1 MSDTRET
8 TSVQQIDLDLADI
21 FGTGA
26 GSVMTPAD
34 GTQEPKKSVM
44 SPMIVDTSFLDKPF
58 KANDNEPPAP
68 PANPAEPGTPPA
80 EPGVPAVPGI
90 TSTEDD
96 DDDPLGIPATPPAFD
111 PNQDPDKNKGG
122 RPTVAVGAL
131 KNLIE
136 KKVVLPFNEDK
147 KLEDYTQEDI
157 EELIAANIEHVRESV
172 QEEVPQ
178 QFFQSL
184 PPELQQAYHYVA
196 NGGQDLKGL
205 FQSLAASEEIK
216 SLDPS
221 NEQGQIAIIRS
232 YLQATNY
239 GTPDEIEDEIYSLQD
254 RGELEKKANQ
264 FKPKLDSMQQQLVN
278 QRVAAQEQANRQRMQ
293 QAQMYQ
299 ENVYRV
305 LEKAEING
313 IKLDNRIQNML
324 YSGLVQPNYPSVSGK
339 QTNLLGHLLEKY
351 QFVEPRHDLIAEA
364 LWLLADPDGYR
375 SELRGQGQSA
385 AALETARKLKTEQ
398 QSARSGAH
406 VDDEPENNGH
416 QPSQRQPVL
425 QRPRKNFFGR

>member
-8 TSVQQIDLDLADI
+8 TNVQQVDLDLADI
-21 FGTGA
+21 FGLDA

-34 GTQEPKKSVM
+34 GGTKKQGVL
-44 SPMIVDTSFLDKPF
+44 SPMTIDTSFLDKPF
-58 KANDNEPPAP
+58 KADENEPPANP
-68 PANPAEPGTPPA
+68 PAGPPADPGTPPVN
-80 EPGVPAVPGI
+80 PNPATPPMG
-90 TSTEDD
+90 TEDD
-96 DDDPLGIPATPPAFD
+96 DDDPLGIPGNPPTGD
-111 PNQDPDKNKGG
+111 PETDKNKGG

-136 KKVVLPFNEDK
+136 KKVVLPFDDGK
-147 KLEDYTQEDI
+147 KLEEYTQEDI
-157 EELIAANIEHVRESV
+157 EELIEANIQQVRESM
-172 QEEVPQ
+172 QNEVPQ

-184 PPELQQAYHYVA
+184 PAELQQAYQYVA

-205 FQSLAASEEIK
+205 FQSLAASQEIQ

-221 NEQGQIAIIRS
+221 NEQGQVAIIRS

-239 GTPDEIEDEIYSLQD
+239 GTPEEIEDEIYSLQD

-278 QRVAAQEQANRQRMQ
+278 QRIAAQEQANRQRMQ

-313 IKLDNRIQNML
+313 IKLDNRVQNML

-375 SELRGQGQSA
+375 QELRGQGQSA
-385 AALETARKLKTEQ
+385 AAIETARRLKTEQ
-398 QSARSGAH
+398 QAARSGSH
-406 VDDEPENNGH
+406 VDDEPDNNSH
-416 QPSQRQPVL
+416 QPQNRPAI
-425 QRPRKNFFGR
+425 QRPKRNFFGR

>member
-8 TSVQQIDLDLADI
+8 TNVQQIDVDLADI
-21 FGTGA
+21 FGLDA

-34 GTQEPKKSVM
+34 GSSKKQGIL
-44 SPMIVDTSFLDKPF
+44 SPMTVDTSFLDKPF
-58 KANDNEPPAP
+58 EANDNEPPANP
-68 PANPAEPGTPPA
+68 PAGPPADPGTPPVNLNPGTPPA
-80 EPGVPAVPGI
+80 G
-90 TSTEDD
+90 DD
-96 DDDPLGIPATPPAFD
+96 DDDPLGMPGNPPAGD
-111 PNQDPDKNKGG
+111 PDADKNKGG

-131 KNLIE
+131 KSLIE
-136 KKVVLPFNEDK
+136 KKVVLPFDDGK
-147 KLEDYTQEDI
+147 KLEEYTQEDI
-157 EELIAANIEHVRESV
+157 EELIEANIQQVRESV
-172 QEEVPQ
+172 QNDVPQ

-184 PPELQQAYHYVA
+184 PAELQQAYQYVA

-205 FQSLAASEEIK
+205 FQSLAASQEIQ

-221 NEQGQIAIIRS
+221 NEQGQLAIIRS

-239 GTPDEIEDEIYSLQD
+239 GTPEEIEDEIYSLQD

-264 FKPKLDSMQQQLVN
+264 FKPKLDSMQQQMVN
-278 QRVAAQEQANRQRMQ
+278 QRIAAQEQANRQRMQ

-313 IKLDNRIQNML
+313 VKLDNRVQNML
-324 YSGLVQPNYPSVSGK
+324 YAGLVQPNYPSVSGK

-375 SELRGQGQSA
+375 QELRGQGQSA
-385 AALETARKLKTEQ
+385 AAIETARRLKTEQ
-398 QSARSGAH
+398 QAARSGSH
-406 VDDEPENNGH
+406 VDDEPDNNSH
-416 QPSQRQPVL
+416 QPQNRPAI
-425 QRPRKNFFGR
+425 QRPKRNFFGR